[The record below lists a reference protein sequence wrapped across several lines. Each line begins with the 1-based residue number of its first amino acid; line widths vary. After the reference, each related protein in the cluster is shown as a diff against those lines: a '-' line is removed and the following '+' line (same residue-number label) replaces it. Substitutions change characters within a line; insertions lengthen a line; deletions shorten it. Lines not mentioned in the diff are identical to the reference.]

1 MDKTIIQTTDLV
13 FLERGYNFLKYYS
26 IFPCYVFNWILVYIS
41 QMIVYVIIMCKF
53 FGFIC
58 RVGDGTIHRV
68 NRFSGGILLCGM
80 ILIAL
85 YCSGGNM
92 CGTISCSNTKT

>member
-1 MDKTIIQTTDLV
+1 M
-13 FLERGYNFLKYYS
+13 
-26 IFPCYVFNWILVYIS
+26 CNWILVYIS

-85 YCSGGNM
+85 IALVETCVAQFLVLTQKHKNQDL
-92 CGTISCSNTKT
+92 IA